1 MNINLAICVM
11 VIYIIFNI
19 LETKYIAKEE
29 VNTKNLTKRS
39 LIVLSST
46 LAAEYVM
53 GKITP
58 EVITAAPTQAFTSE
72 PSF

>member
-1 MNINLAICVM
+1 MNVNFAICVM

-19 LETKYIAKEE
+19 IETKYIAKEE
-29 VNTKNLTKRS
+29 INTKNLTKRS
-39 LIVLSST
+39 LLVLSST

-53 GKITP
+53 RKITP
-58 EVITAAPTQAFTSE
+58 QVASPTPTQAFTSD

>member
-1 MNINLAICVM
+1 MNIQLAICVM
-11 VIYIIFNI
+11 VIYIILNV

-29 VNTKNLTKRS
+29 VQTKTLTKRS
-39 LIVLSST
+39 LLVFSST
-46 LAAEYVM
+46 IAAEYVM

-58 EVITAAPTQAFTSE
+58 EVTTVAPTKAFTSE